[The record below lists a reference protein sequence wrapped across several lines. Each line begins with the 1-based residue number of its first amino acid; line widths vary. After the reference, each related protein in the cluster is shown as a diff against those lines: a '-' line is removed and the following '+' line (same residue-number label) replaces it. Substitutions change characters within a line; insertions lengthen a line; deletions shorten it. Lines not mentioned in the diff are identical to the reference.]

1 MATTTDLI
9 ARLCY
14 RRHETEGQ
22 LGYFG
27 LGPWWSSVF
36 PKAEQDRIEAAFHHP
51 SVPTGGR
58 PLTRGRG
65 PCYFPS
71 AAVLL
76 SVVAGCLRD
85 APQDRHRASKILAKA
100 EERAQAED
108 DIIGL
113 HLVYQEMIR
122 LHSKWRD
129 HSLDALDLIY
139 GACHKQITLSA
150 AAAQAL
156 HELHPREPLPAHIG
170 YLTLAVLL
178 EQEGSY
184 SKAIEICKRARDEGW
199 GGNWTWKIGC
209 LARKRDEQDRP
220 VRFASRSGLGP
231 V

>member
-1 MATTTDLI
+1 MATATDLI
-9 ARLCY
+9 ARLCH
-14 RRHETEGQ
+14 RRHEIEGQ

-36 PKAEQDRIEAAFHHP
+36 TRAEQDRIEAAFHHP
-51 SVPTGGR
+51 GVPTGGR

-71 AAVLL
+71 AAILL
-76 SVVAGCLRD
+76 SVVAGCLRNE
-85 APQDRHRASKILAKA
+85 AQDRHLACRVLAKA
-100 EERAQAED
+100 EERAQAEE

-113 HLVYQEMIR
+113 YLVYQEIIR

-129 HSLDALDLIY
+129 HSFDALDLIY
-139 GACHKQITLSA
+139 GACHKQITLSVA
-150 AAAQAL
+150 AAKAF
-156 HELHPREPLPAHIG
+156 HELHPREPLPNHVG

-184 SKAIEICKRARDEGW
+184 SKAIEICKQARDEGW

-209 LARKRDEQDRP
+209 LARMRDEQDPR
-220 VRFASRSGLGP
+220 VKFASRSGLGP